1 VAELIYD
8 VTGTAGAIFFMTAA
22 FVVMNFVCVTAQQA
36 GSRMVFAFSRDQMLP
51 LSHIWSVT
59 SKRSDT
65 PVRAVWLCT
74 ALCIVIGL
82 VGIGSRT
89 AVAAIFSICAI
100 CHNFAY
106 CVPIAYKH
114 IYGTFN
120 RGPWHMGRASLAVDV
135 VSIVWSAFL
144 SVVLFFPP
152 IRPVTP
158 QNVSN
163 LFCHRLSV
171 SRDNSSPRN
180 PLLCIPASAFPA
192 RFGKACFYIANSAP
206 FPQMNYA
213 SLIIGS
219 FLIISIGYWFIRGR
233 HEYVGPRVHK
243 RPTPDAAIPALDEK
257 S

>member
-1 VAELIYD
+1 VLERLLTDQQVAQLIYD
-8 VTGTAGAIFFMTAA
+8 VTGTAGAIFFMTVA

-51 LSHIWSVT
+51 LSHVWTVT
-59 SKRSDT
+59 SRRSET

-135 VSIVWSAFL
+135 VSLVWSAFL

-158 QNVSN
+158 QNVGAIY
-163 LFCHRLSV
+163 FFYRFAV
-171 SRDNSSPRN
+171 SRDNNSPRQLLVSPYRLFR
-180 PLLCIPASAFPA
+180 PLWA
-192 RFGKACFYIANSAP
+192 RPVYS
-206 FPQMNYA
+206 
-213 SLIIGS
+213 
-219 FLIISIGYWFIRGR
+219 W
-233 HEYVGPRVHK
+233 
-243 RPTPDAAIPALDEK
+243 
-257 S
+257 

>member
-1 VAELIYD
+1 
-8 VTGTAGAIFFMTAA
+8 MTAA

-51 LSHIWSVT
+51 LSHVWSVT
-59 SKRSDT
+59 SKRSET

-120 RGPWHMGRASLAVDV
+120 RGPWHTGRASLAVDI
-135 VSIVWSAFL
+135 VSLVWSAFL

-158 QNVSN
+158 QNVGAIYFFYRSA
-163 LFCHRLSV
+163 V
-171 SRDNSSPRN
+171 SRDNSSPRKS
-180 PLLCIPASAFPA
+180 PVFLVSLYRVF
-192 RFGKACFYIANSAP
+192 RHGLGKACFFDSEHNANSAP
-206 FPQMNYA
+206 FLADELCLAHHRELPDYFHRI
-213 SLIIGS
+213 LV
-219 FLIISIGYWFIRGR
+219 F
-233 HEYVGPRVHK
+233 PR
-243 RPTPDAAIPALDEK
+243 PI
-257 S
+257 